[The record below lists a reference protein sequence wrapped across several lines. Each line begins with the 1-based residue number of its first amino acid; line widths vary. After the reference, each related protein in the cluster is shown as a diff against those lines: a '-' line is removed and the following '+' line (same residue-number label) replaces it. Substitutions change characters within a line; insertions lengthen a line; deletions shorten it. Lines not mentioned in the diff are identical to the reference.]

1 MWPEICGLERCNGR
15 SVDPPVS
22 SRATPQ
28 ALLRKLGGGL
38 EDVIPGGGTHTR
50 LKNILTG
57 LRAAGDESAQ
67 MEALTNLC
75 DLLSMSTEEA
85 LACVPALSRASSR
98 VRSSR

>member
-1 MWPEICGLERCNGR
+1 LQRPL
-15 SVDPPVS
+15 
-22 SRATPQ
+22 SRPTRLNACHTQ

-50 LKNILTG
+50 LKDILTG

-85 LACVPALSRASSR
+85 LACVPALSRASLR